1 MQFDRYSA
9 RYREG
14 LDLVLKGISCDI
26 RGGEKV
32 SRTGGEDEG
41 VAIMLTVF
49 SVFCGELHC
58 NEVRLY

>member
-9 RYREG
+9 RYRKG

-32 SRTGGEDEG
+32 SRTGGGDEG
-41 VAIMLTVF
+41 VAICCLCLVYFVENCTVMK
-49 SVFCGELHC
+49 
-58 NEVRLY
+58 